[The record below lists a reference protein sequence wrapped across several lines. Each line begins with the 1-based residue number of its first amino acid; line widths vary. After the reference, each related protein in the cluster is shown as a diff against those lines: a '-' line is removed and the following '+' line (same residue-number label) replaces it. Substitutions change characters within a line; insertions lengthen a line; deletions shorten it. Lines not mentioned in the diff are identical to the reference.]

1 MCEENNQTT
10 RDIAFF
16 TNGSFLRA
24 DDELQQA
31 HVPIKN
37 RIEIVDDISMQK
49 LPKTLWKRIADSCT
63 LGGLQDAT
71 RQFTQLYAFVRELH
85 GWPTDSDRT
94 RWDHDE
100 RLLICISL
108 SRIIHPTS
116 ISFKYSVRVFYD
128 GEEIVDVIPGP
139 VGGFGAEVWLS
150 PNDRRDWLTDEDARN
165 VSAIVTAYFAS
176 QSRLCTRVKQ
186 ALWYLEYA
194 YRTEFLDVRW
204 PLVCMGLESFVHTDK
219 KWSTAQFVNRV
230 PKIAEQVGIRDFNE
244 DNASEAYDMRSKLAH
259 GQLLRDIGENN
270 LELYEKVETTLRLAI
285 KKAILEPSFNSLFS
299 RDDKIREIYPI
310 V

>member
-1 MCEENNQTT
+1 VCEENNQTT

-63 LGGLQDAT
+63 LGGLQGAT

-150 PNDRRDWLTDEDARN
+150 PNDRRD
-165 VSAIVTAYFAS
+165 
-176 QSRLCTRVKQ
+176 C
-186 ALWYLEYA
+186 
-194 YRTEFLDVRW
+194 
-204 PLVCMGLESFVHTDK
+204 
-219 KWSTAQFVNRV
+219 
-230 PKIAEQVGIRDFNE
+230 
-244 DNASEAYDMRSKLAH
+244 
-259 GQLLRDIGENN
+259 
-270 LELYEKVETTLRLAI
+270 
-285 KKAILEPSFNSLFS
+285 
-299 RDDKIREIYPI
+299 
-310 V
+310 